1 MTEKSIKHNSKQD
14 TIRVL
19 PVFRGYTVDARVGE
33 FRKVNPDTS
42 MEWLDFRS
50 SKGDKLLEE
59 YIETL
64 DVDSDEYRAIAAY
77 FLRRSFS

>member
-1 MTEKSIKHNSKQD
+1 MTGKKNSKQG

-42 MEWLDFRS
+42 IKWLDFRCPE
-50 SKGDKLLEE
+50 GDKLLEE
-59 YIETL
+59 YTKTL
-64 DVDSDEYRAIAAY
+64 DMDSDEYRAIAAY

>member
-1 MTEKSIKHNSKQD
+1 MTEKSIKQNCKQD

-19 PVFRGYTVDARVGE
+19 PVFRGYTVDAKVGE

-59 YIETL
+59 YIATL
-64 DVDSDEYRAIAAY
+64 EMDSDEYRAIAAY
-77 FLRRSFS
+77 YLRRSFS

>member
-1 MTEKSIKHNSKQD
+1 MTEKKNSKQD
-14 TIRVL
+14 TRRVL
-19 PVFRGYTVDARVGE
+19 PAFRGYTVDARVGE